1 MTTPEGRVKEK
12 VKAILERL
20 SIKCWYFMPVQR
32 GLGCKK
38 GVPDFIVCCQG
49 LFLGIETKA
58 GDGKPTTMQKF
69 IHKRIELAGGGVIVV
84 NENNVNDFE
93 KVINEWI
100 EDNASAGESCSIS

>member
-1 MTTPEGRVKEK
+1 MATPEHKIKTK

-20 SIKCWYFMPVQR
+20 GTKCWYFMPVQR

-58 GDGKPTTMQKF
+58 NSNRPTLMQKF

-84 NENNVNDFE
+84 NENNIDDFE
-93 KVINEWI
+93 KVVNEWI
-100 EDNASAGESCSIS
+100 EDNASAGESCTIS